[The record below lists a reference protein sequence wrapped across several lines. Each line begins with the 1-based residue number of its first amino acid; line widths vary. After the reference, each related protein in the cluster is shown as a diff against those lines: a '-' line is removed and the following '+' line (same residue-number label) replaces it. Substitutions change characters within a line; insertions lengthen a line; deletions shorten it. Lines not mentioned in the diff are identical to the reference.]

1 MPFYAIDLF
10 CGAGGFSEGIL
21 QAGFEIVFSSDRS
34 KEVQQ
39 TYMNRH
45 EQLGLIQ
52 DVNTHFE
59 LADIKD
65 LTADR
70 ILECINQLPKFKNN
84 HTVFK
89 EGDIDAIFG
98 GPPCQGFS
106 RAGKRDANDPRNM
119 LFHEYLRIIK
129 DLKPKYV
136 VMENV
141 EGFMDMCM
149 LDFPSVFEDGIF
161 EGQQLVK
168 DILTQELKELGYS
181 ILEPE
186 VVNASNFG
194 VPQNRRRAVFLAS
207 RMDMPE
213 INYPE
218 PTTPTVQEKVTVHE
232 ALSGLV
238 NEDTSP
244 FGESSILG
252 RTPAI
257 DGSPISSAEFYN
269 IDVSNHSISV
279 KQRFSLY
286 RQGESTRDVSQR
298 LRRKGIDLRNNYPEL
313 FFETL
318 FQVNK
323 DFNKVALTR
332 IMDHLGIN
340 NAKFEKDRWLGDTN
354 KILGILEI
362 PGLKK
367 AIYSEY
373 FNKLSKRLMINEE
386 MTRLFLENCQEQLN
400 QPVNSRSMAATFKH
414 GKNITNEM
422 LEALFTRKNSRRR
435 LDPNGQAP
443 TMVTL
448 PDDFIHPYENR
459 ILTVREMARF
469 QSFDDSFVFLG
480 KRTTGGE
487 KRKEEVPQ
495 YTQVGNAVPPLL
507 ARAIAQQV
515 FESLRKSQQ

>member
-89 EGDIDAIFG
+89 EGDVDAIFG

-168 DILTQELKELGYS
+168 DILTQELKELGYNV
-181 ILEPE
+181 LEPE

-207 RMDMPE
+207 RIDMPE

-218 PTTPTVQEKVTVHE
+218 PTTPTVQEKITVHE
-232 ALSGLV
+232 ALAGLM

-244 FGESSILG
+244 FSESSVFG
-252 RTPAI
+252 RTP
-257 DGSPISSAEFYN
+257 SSNGTGLFSNGFYN
-269 IDVSNHSISV
+269 IDMSTHSVSV
-279 KQRFSLY
+279 QQRFSLY
-286 RQGESTRDVSQR
+286 EPGESTRDVSQR
-298 LRRKGIDLRNNYPEL
+298 LKREGINLRNDYPEL

-318 FQVNK
+318 FQVNRE
-323 DFNKVALTR
+323 FNKVALSK
-332 IMDHLGIN
+332 IMNYLEIN
-340 NAKFEKDRWLGDTN
+340 NPKFERDRWLGDTN

-362 PGLKK
+362 PNLRKSTYK
-367 AIYSEY
+367 EY
-373 FNKLSKRLMINEE
+373 FNKLGKRLMISDE
-386 MTRLFLENCQEQLN
+386 MTELFLKICREKLN
-400 QPVNSRSMAATFKH
+400 KPVSARQMSAIFRN
-414 GKNITNEM
+414 GKSISDLM

-507 ARAIAQQV
+507 AKAIAQQV
-515 FESLRKSQQ
+515 YESLRKSQQ